1 MFAKISGTTVL
12 EWPIPSIAA
21 RFPNISFST
30 NGYDNLPEG
39 YVFVGVI
46 PQPDPQP
53 GKKVV
58 PGMPVKQGESWVQ
71 SWDLVNLTDL
81 ELKELS
87 DNRALNIRQNRDLLL
102 QESDLSILRAYEQGI
117 PAPAELV
124 EYRQKLRDITLQAGF
139 PDQVQWPVKPQ

>member
-1 MFAKISGTTVL
+1 MFAKISGNTVL

-71 SWDLVNLTDL
+71 SWDLVDLTDL
-81 ELKELS
+81 ELKEIS
-87 DNRALNIRQNRDLLL
+87 DNRALNIRQNRDTLL

-124 EYRQKLRDITLQAGF
+124 EYRQKLRDIPLQVGF

>member
-53 GKKVV
+53 GKKIV
-58 PGMPVKQGESWVQ
+58 PGMPLKQGESWVQ
-71 SWDLVNLTDL
+71 SWDLVDLTDL
-81 ELKELS
+81 DLKELS
-87 DNRALNIRQNRDLLL
+87 DNRALNIRQNRNTLL

-124 EYRQKLRDITLQAGF
+124 EYRQKLRDIPLQVGF
-139 PDQVQWPVKPQ
+139 PDQVQWPAKPQ